1 MNKTYRSVWSETDQT
16 WVAAPET
23 ATAHRKSSRRLAV
36 LATGAVGLATSL
48 TSGATFAA
56 TAGTLGQGGLEICSG
71 AKGYAWGY
79 SGGSES
85 LDCSTD
91 GKGTS
96 DGLAFSL
103 NNAADTKG
111 GYGFGASTAQVAG
124 YTNGTLNI
132 RGASVMV
139 YGPTT
144 FDSVVT
150 MSNQKIVQLAPGKIS
165 ADSTEAVNGSQ
176 LYAIASGIGNA
187 VQYDSPAQSS
197 VTLGGT
203 NASAPVAL
211 HNVANGALSPASAD
225 AVNGAQL
232 YDTNSHISNLAG
244 DVTNIQGDIT
254 NINGKLADAVVYDTS
269 AHDALTL
276 GGVNASKPVALHNVA
291 NGDISVASTD
301 AVNGAQLFDTNS
313 HISDLAGDVTTIQG
327 DITNI
332 NGKLAD
338 AVIYDSSAHDA
349 VTLGGSGANPVAL
362 HNVANG
368 DVSAASTDAVNGA
381 QLYDTNSHIS

>member
-36 LATGAVGLATSL
+36 LATGAVGLAASF
-48 TSGATFAA
+48 SPAATFAA
-56 TAGTLGQGGLEICSG
+56 TAGTVGQGGLEICSG

-103 NNAADTKG
+103 NNAGDTKG

-124 YTNGTLNI
+124 YQNGTLNI

-150 MSNQKIVQLAPGKIS
+150 MSNQKIVQLAPGKVS

-176 LYAIASGIGNA
+176 LYAVSSAIGNA
-187 VQYDSPAQSS
+187 VQYDSSARNA
-197 VTLGGT
+197 VTLGGA

-211 HNVANGALSPASAD
+211 HNVANGLLSAS
-225 AVNGAQL
+225 
-232 YDTNSHISNLAG
+232 
-244 DVTNIQGDIT
+244 
-254 NINGKLADAVVYDTS
+254 
-269 AHDALTL
+269 
-276 GGVNASKPVALHNVA
+276 
-291 NGDISVASTD
+291 STD
-301 AVNGAQLFDTNS
+301 A
-313 HISDLAGDVTTIQG
+313 
-327 DITNI
+327 
-332 NGKLAD
+332 
-338 AVIYDSSAHDA
+338 
-349 VTLGGSGANPVAL
+349 
-362 HNVANG
+362 
-368 DVSAASTDAVNGA
+368 
-381 QLYDTNSHIS
+381 